1 MGNKAPRSTELRLDW
16 LARKLTPPGRVA
28 LTLLPGRRDHG
39 RSIAQDLAV
48 IEGQG
53 VGRIL
58 CLVSRQ
64 ELELYGVGDLLN
76 VYREHGIA
84 VRHMPIPDQK
94 ASGIKD
100 MQEAIAW
107 METGLS
113 AGEGVLIH
121 CVGGLGRSGMAAAA
135 LLKSR
140 GMAAEE
146 AMAEVRRARSPN
158 AIETA
163 EQEEFVR
170 QYPTSGITG

>member
-1 MGNKAPRSTELRLDW
+1 ME
-16 LARKLTPPGRVA
+16 
-28 LTLLPGRRDHG
+28 
-39 RSIAQDLAV
+39 V

-64 ELELYGVGDLLN
+64 ELDRYGVGDLLN
-76 VYREHGIA
+76 VYLAHGIA
-84 VRHMPIPDQK
+84 VRHMPIPDLK
-94 ASGIKD
+94 ASGIEE
-100 MQEAIAW
+100 MQEAIEW
-107 METGLS
+107 MEAGLS
-113 AGEGVLIH
+113 VGENVLIH

-140 GMAAEE
+140 GMVAEE
-146 AMAEVRRARSPN
+146 AMAEVRRARSPK

-170 QYPTSGITG
+170 QYPTSDLTG